1 MLHCIWFLQT
11 NKRLSL
17 RRSNLPIPIHLCAKV
32 YEPVPCCRDVGHP
45 CYQISFCH
53 SMYLVHYKK
62 NVQYLETMV
71 DKLENTHNDIERM
84 VEVARERGE
93 LIKYAVEAWLSSV
106 DLHALRDEAKWFQCE
121 VEGINSFFKGW
132 RSRYHLGKAAN
143 LKIYAINKIYLDGK
157 SFGNTVSFLAPPP
170 SLESLP
176 IADFVA
182 FGSTKSVM
190 EEVIA
195 ALKDDRVSIVAVYGM
210 GGVGK
215 TTLMKQV
222 AKDIIKDKLFDKV
235 VMTIVSQNP
244 DLRNDLWT
252 RLELAEVGIPNGNEH
267 SGCKVVFTTRSLD
280 ACCMMNSQA
289 KIEVHTLSQLD
300 SWNLFRYH
308 ATDIVYSDG
317 LHKIASEVVNKCD
330 GLPLA
335 LVTLGRALQ
344 GRDRI
349 VWEDAA
355 LQLGKSIFPQVDDH
369 KIIVEDDLLRY
380 AIGER
385 ILKNVDNLMEAKIR
399 LHKVVDSLIASGL
412 MLRVRR
418 STVVNGHILDR
429 GGIMMH
435 DVVRDVAT
443 VIASEDT
450 PGFIVRAGIGLKLW
464 PGHLENIHNC
474 RRMSLMM
481 NDIIQLPEQSECPQ
495 LLTLSLRGNR
505 RLQKIP
511 DRFFE
516 GMRSLVTLDLSY
528 TDIQSLPP
536 SLSWLA
542 KLRVLHL
549 NECANLSDVSYIGKC
564 KKLEILEL
572 GCEFS
577 ITGFSLKLPIEIMG
591 VANLKL
597 LNLYRGETENIPPNI
612 ISSFSGL
619 EELHM
624 LVNEFGD
631 GSSCASFAEVA
642 SLTCLIS
649 LRLRVQNATF
659 LTKDAAFGLQNL
671 QTFSILVNA
680 SDNIVYRFALEYRT
694 RTMFLNMLGASE
706 EFAPWVSKLLGKTEY
721 LELWSYGQEYLKNV
735 GQLDAG
741 GQFNKLKCLR
751 LIDCPKIE
759 HILSVDVT
767 DKSVPLVAFSKLTDL
782 SMLRMEGMKE
792 ICKGPVPLG
801 CFLNLKEMH
810 IQDCNNLRYLFSLA
824 MAQRLNQLEQLRVC
838 WCSEMLNIIIISE
851 MDEKTE
857 PVLVQAKLFPRLKI
871 LTLSGLPMLFGFYEV
886 HNLYSESGLPWKNY
900 MWSANLKKLPMG
912 PNSAPNLKQLRSGYS
927 DLMQKIGM
935 GRPNS

>member
-1 MLHCIWFLQT
+1 
-11 NKRLSL
+11 
-17 RRSNLPIPIHLCAKV
+17 
-32 YEPVPCCRDVGHP
+32 
-45 CYQISFCH
+45 
-53 SMYLVHYKK
+53 
-62 NVQYLETMV
+62 
-71 DKLENTHNDIERM
+71 
-84 VEVARERGE
+84 
-93 LIKYAVEAWLSSV
+93 
-106 DLHALRDEAKWFQCE
+106 
-121 VEGINSFFKGW
+121 
-132 RSRYHLGKAAN
+132 
-143 LKIYAINKIYLDGK
+143 
-157 SFGNTVSFLAPPP
+157 
-170 SLESLP
+170 
-176 IADFVA
+176 
-182 FGSTKSVM
+182 M

-244 DLRNDLWT
+244 DLRSIQEQIAEGLGVQLPKENAFLRAAKLCERLKHEKKILLIVDDLWT

-355 LQLGKSIFPQVDDH
+355 LQLGKSIFPQVDGMHAKVFNSIKLSYDYIESEEMKKTFLFCCTFPEDH

-495 LLTLSLRGNR
+495 LLTLSLR
-505 RLQKIP
+505 
-511 DRFFE
+511 
-516 GMRSLVTLDLSY
+516 DLSY

-694 RTMFLNMLGASE
+694 RTMFLNMLGVSE

-886 HNLYSESGLPWKNY
+886 HNLYSEWPSLEELHVEC
-900 MWSANLKKLPMG
+900 ANLKKLPMG

-927 DLMQKIGM
+927 DLMRKLEWEDQTLKS
-935 GRPNS
+935 RLSPLFVNK